1 MSITTTRRVD
11 AITEAE
17 LAENLMFYGDALAY
31 LLLHYSCSKRGMT
44 APTTCLYAVA
54 DAGR

>member
-11 AITEAE
+11 AIIEAE
-17 LAENLMFYGDALAY
+17 SAENLMFYGDALAHV
-31 LLLHYSCSKRGMT
+31 LLHCSCDKRGMT

-54 DAGR
+54 DTGR